1 MRKNPISKLEVEKVE
16 YIIEDIK
23 NGLLVLDHDLQR
35 YSGQWNAE
43 QKGNLIRRILHDG
56 KFLPILVCTQYDEH
70 GCEVKYLI
78 DGVQRITSIM
88 EYMQDEFPI
97 SKNTIDYMVSYDG
110 ILYEQKILK
119 SGKFCLRKD
128 RKENLIPI
136 LDIEGKKQ
144 RREQEIDIR
153 GLRYSELPPEL
164 QEKIKRYLV
173 SVQYKLE
180 CTDEDIQIEI
190 LDYNS
195 GTKMNDAQIGKN
207 RLGAEFARL
216 VTNLTNHSFI
226 INKCGFTHDNR
237 IKGVIDRAVNEAL
250 MLCFFGTENWTSNH
264 KDLCRRLS
272 GWLTKENTAEMEKM
286 FEILDDVIE
295 EDDKIAEY
303 LNLKEFFVVMANF
316 RYFLNFD
323 YKPEAYAMFLRDFI
337 YTLIDEKCIET
348 GELDDDGNEILD
360 SFKNVYMTGTKQKPN
375 IESRLS
381 YMNNLMENYLVEKC
395 ADMIDDT
402 DNEEAVYADTSATT
416 FLLEGES
423 EELEEF
429 AMEFANDELAIQSLM
444 LTTDSPYANFA
455 NESMR
460 QMVEWYK
467 SNGTKSMLDDC
478 VFYKSFVTSNGVDE
492 EDKNLPLYI
501 YAVKYILDG
510 VEDIDVDTWISK
522 FKQHAFLQIDSNPDN
537 IPTSNSTIMLKQS
550 EIIND
555 IKKCLN
561 EGETKDEII

>member
-23 NGLLVLDHDLQR
+23 NGLLILDHDLQR

-88 EYMQDEFPI
+88 EYLQDEFPI
-97 SKNTIDYMVSYDG
+97 SKNTIDNMVSYDG
-110 ILYEQKILK
+110 IVYEQKILK
-119 SGKFCLRKD
+119 SGKFCLKKD
-128 RKENLIPI
+128 RKENLIPV

-207 RLGAEFARL
+207 CLGAEFARL

-272 GWLTKENTAEMEKM
+272 GWLTKENTSEMEKM
-286 FEILDDVIE
+286 FEILYDVIE

-303 LNLKEFFVVMANF
+303 LNLKEFFVVIANF
-316 RYFLNFD
+316 RYFLNLD

-348 GELDDDGNEILD
+348 GELDDEGNEILD

-381 YMNNLMENYLVEKC
+381 HMNNLMEKYLKEKC
-395 ADMIDDT
+395 FDMIDDA
-402 DNEEAVYADTSATT
+402 DNEEEVYNNISAAT
-416 FLLEGES
+416 FSLEGET
-423 EELEEF
+423 EELQEF

-444 LTTDSPYANFA
+444 LTTDSPYANFE

-467 SNGTKSMLDDC
+467 SNGRKSMLDDC

-492 EDKNLPLYI
+492 EDKNIPLYI
-501 YAVKYILDG
+501 YAVKYILEG
-510 VEDIDVDTWISK
+510 AGDIDVDMWISK
-522 FKQHAFLQIDSNPDN
+522 FKQYAFSQIDSNPNN
-537 IPTSNSTIMLKQS
+537 IPTSNSTIALKKL
-550 EIIND
+550 EIINS
-555 IKKCLN
+555 INYRTEKGGV
-561 EGETKDEII
+561 E